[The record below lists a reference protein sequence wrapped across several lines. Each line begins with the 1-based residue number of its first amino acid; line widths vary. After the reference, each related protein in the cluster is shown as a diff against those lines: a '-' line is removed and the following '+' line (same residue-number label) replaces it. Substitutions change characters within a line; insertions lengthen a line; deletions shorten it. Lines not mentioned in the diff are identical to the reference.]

1 MPRMQHS
8 RESEEHSVMAIYT
21 CLKRI
26 QELELADRRAER
38 QTQQIGHKRRTKT
51 N

>member
-38 QTQQIGHKRRTKT
+38 QAQQVGHERCAET